1 MTLKL
6 EGGNQGRRNRAELT
20 KEKKTVETLEV
31 TELQFK
37 GETMDGINPKKNRL
51 GLSELKLKWKQGTEL
66 TKKKGFRIDF

>member
-37 GETMDGINPKKNRL
+37 GETMDGINPKK
-51 GLSELKLKWKQGTEL
+51 T
-66 TKKKGFRIDF
+66 D